1 MVRLCVEQEATWEK
15 TLKSESNA
23 AVNELLCDAFKMDG
37 VVDLAEYA
45 TQQQVVT
52 KDTM

>member
-1 MVRLCVEQEATWEK
+1 MMVRLCVEQEATWEK

-23 AVNELLCDAFKMDG
+23 AANTLLCDAFKIDG

-45 TQQQVVT
+45 TQQVIT
-52 KDTM
+52 KDAM